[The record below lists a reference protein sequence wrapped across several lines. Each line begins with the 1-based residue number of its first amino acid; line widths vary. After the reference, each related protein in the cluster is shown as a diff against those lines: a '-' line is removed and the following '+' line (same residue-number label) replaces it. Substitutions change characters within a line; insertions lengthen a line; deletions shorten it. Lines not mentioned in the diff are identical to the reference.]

1 MKIKKIEFQN
11 IFSFGNKKMVVDYDN
26 LGDGSL
32 NMILGKNGCGKSSF
46 IKLHKL
52 ALYFDADGATM
63 DSIANDINGN
73 GFLAIDIESKG
84 NDWRIESEYTR
95 TKLST
100 IRVYKNGI
108 EQDWG
113 KIPDTK
119 KMIKSEVVDIPY
131 HIFSNILS
139 LSVNDFKSFLSMS
152 PKDTRNIRDRIFGF
166 YVLND
171 MMESLKGS
179 LKSQSEIHKSNL
191 LSLESLEE
199 TRDELRREIGEMEEN
214 SNSQEEINRL
224 RAEIEERKV
233 EIKET
238 DEAISDL
245 EKKRHRHLSYENKR
259 KNEKL
264 KEDIRKLSED
274 ISKMTEDKDSLESE
288 SEESKKKLS
297 TISSKIA
304 LYSKH
309 REYAKKMKAV
319 EEADTLQKEVDKLS
333 EEISAHEER
342 LSELT
347 SERSLYN
354 VKQDIRS
361 KVHESDHLLEEIASL
376 VKEKETIE
384 EDKDDA
390 TQKRD
395 EAVKTFDDL
404 STKISDLYVSHK
416 SLRRKKETYESGHC
430 DQCGSEFVD
439 PQSLSKIREFEDE
452 LENIEK
458 HISELE
464 ESQKEYKSIVSEYN
478 EKLTNL
484 TSRKRVVETDIED
497 HKEGVEEIDKEISTL
512 LLQHNLSLEDVL
524 ESADNVDYDTPI
536 DVLKSE
542 ISEKKSSRDSQISK
556 MNYILDQVSSIE
568 DSDVEIPEESEEEL
582 TATKSHLE
590 SVREQSL
597 ADIRQKIEEIS
608 HKSLAM
614 ENAKMRLID
623 GDFEEFT
630 ESDLLPD
637 YEFSAIDQT
646 IRDFSKKI
654 ESLKSQIS
662 EIKIKISEI
671 SVTEESQI
679 EAKKSLMKKYDD
691 KLEETREN
699 IKRCYKSIRFYNVME
714 NIISDDGV
722 KSYIIRNVVP
732 FINKSVNDILSNLEI
747 PLVVRFDDNFKPSIY
762 RFGKQVSTSSI
773 STGQTKM
780 IDSAIIFTIT
790 KFLISKCGGINIVF
804 YDEIFSSLHTSAVS
818 QMMEIIHRELKEEMK
833 LHVFLVNHSF
843 ISSSFFDNIFE
854 LEIVDHFSRLQIRT
868 IDEYN
873 QK

>member
-52 ALYFDADGATM
+52 ALYFDADGVTM

-73 GFLAIDIESKG
+73 GFLSIDIESKG

-119 KMIKSEVVDIPY
+119 KMIKSDVVDIPY

-171 MMESLKGS
+171 MMESLKLS
-179 LKSQSEIHKSNL
+179 LKSQSEIHKTNL
-191 LSLESLEE
+191 LSLQSLEE
-199 TRDELRREIGEMEEN
+199 TRDD
-214 SNSQEEINRL
+214 L
-224 RAEIEERKV
+224 RAEIEELEANSDSREKIDELEGKIEEKKA

-238 DEAISDL
+238 DETISDL
-245 EKKRHRHLSYENKR
+245 ENKRHRHLSYENKR

-264 KEDIRKLSED
+264 KEDIQRLSED
-274 ISKMTEDKDSLESE
+274 ISKINEYKDSLEEE

-297 TISSKIA
+297 EVSSKIA
-304 LYSKH
+304 LHSKH
-309 REYAKKMKAV
+309 REYARKVKAM
-319 EEADTLQKEVDKLS
+319 EEAEKLQGEIDALKS
-333 EEISAHEER
+333 EISTHEER
-342 LSELT
+342 LSVLI
-347 SERSLYN
+347 SERSVYH

-361 KVHESDHLLEEIASL
+361 KINESDHLRETITSL
-376 VKEKETIE
+376 VKEKEDLE
-384 EDKDDA
+384 KDKDDA
-390 TQKRD
+390 VQKRD
-395 EAVKTFDDL
+395 DAQKTVDDL
-404 STKISDLYVSHK
+404 STKIADLHVSYK
-416 SLRRKKETYESGHC
+416 SIKRKKETYESGHC
-430 DQCGSEFVD
+430 DQCGSEFKD
-439 PQSLSKIREFEDE
+439 PQSLSKIGEFEDE
-452 LENIEK
+452 LENIESR
-458 HISELE
+458 ISELE
-464 ESQKEYKSIVSEYN
+464 ESKKEYRSIVSEYN
-478 EKLTNL
+478 EKITNL
-484 TSRKRVVETDIED
+484 TSRIRNIDTDIED
-497 HKEGVEEIDKEISTL
+497 SKIGVEDIDKEISTL
-512 LLQHNLSLEDVL
+512 LLQNDLSQEDVL
-524 ESADNVDYDTPI
+524 ESSENVDYDTPI
-536 DVLKSE
+536 DELKSK
-542 ISEKKSSRDSQISK
+542 ISEKKSLRDSQISK
-556 MNYILDQVSSIE
+556 MNYIIDQVSDVE

-582 TATKSHLE
+582 IGEKSYLE
-590 SVREQSL
+590 SIREKYNE
-597 ADIRQKIEEIS
+597 DIRQKIEEIS
-608 HKSLAM
+608 HKNLAM

-623 GDFEEFT
+623 GDFEDFT

-637 YEFSAIDQT
+637 SEFSQIDQK

-654 ESLKSQIS
+654 NTLKSEIS
-662 EIKIKISEI
+662 EIKIEI
-671 SVTEESQI
+671 SKINVAEESQI
-679 EAKKSLMKKYDD
+679 EAKKSVIKKYDD

-732 FINKSVNDILSNLEI
+732 YINKSVNDILSNLEI
-747 PLVVRFDDNFKPSIY
+747 PLVVRFDDNFKPSIF

-818 QMMEIIHRELKEEMK
+818 QMMEIIHRELKAEMK

-854 LEIVDHFSRLQIRT
+854 LEMVDHFSRLQIRS

>member
-52 ALYFDADGATM
+52 ALYFDADGVTM

-100 IRVYKNGI
+100 IRVFKNGI

-199 TRDELRREIGEMEEN
+199 TRDELRREIEEMEEN

-233 EIKET
+233 EIKQT
-238 DEAISDL
+238 DDNISDL
-245 EKKRHRHLSYENKR
+245 EEKRHRHLSYENKR

-264 KEDIRKLSED
+264 KEDIRQLSED
-274 ISKMTEDKDSLESE
+274 ISKMTDDKDSLEEE

-297 TISSKIA
+297 TVSSKIA

-319 EEADTLQKEVDKLS
+319 EEADVLQKEVDKLS
-333 EEISAHEER
+333 EEISTHEER
-342 LSELT
+342 LSELI

-361 KVHESDHLLEEIASL
+361 KVQNQDHLLEEIASL

-390 TQKRD
+390 SQKRD
-395 EAVKTFDDL
+395 EAVKTVDDL

-416 SLRRKKETYESGHC
+416 SLKRKKETYESGHC

-484 TSRKRVVETDIED
+484 TSRKRVVDTDIED
-497 HKEGVEEIDKEISTL
+497 RKEGVEEIGNEISTL
-512 LLQHNLSLEDVL
+512 LLQHDLSLEDVL
-524 ESADNVDYDTPI
+524 DAEGNVDYDTPI
-536 DVLKSE
+536 DTLKSE
-542 ISEKKSSRDSQISK
+542 ISTKKSSRDSQISK
-556 MNYILDQVSSIE
+556 MNYILDQVSGIE

-608 HKSLAM
+608 HKTLAV

-623 GDFEEFT
+623 GDFDEFS

-654 ESLKSQIS
+654 ETLKSEIS

-679 EAKKSLMKKYDD
+679 EAKKSLMKKYDE

-714 NIISDDGV
+714 TIISDDGV

-854 LEIVDHFSRLQIRT
+854 LEMVDHFSRLQIRS

>member
-52 ALYFDADGATM
+52 ALYFDADGVTM

-73 GFLAIDIESKG
+73 GFLSIDIESKG

-100 IRVYKNGI
+100 IRVFKNGI

-119 KMIKSEVVDIPY
+119 KQIKAEVIDIPY

-171 MMESLKGS
+171 MMESLKAS

-191 LSLESLEE
+191 LSFQSLEE
-199 TRDELRREIGEMEEN
+199 TRDELREEIEKLEAN
-214 SNSQEEINRL
+214 SDSQEKIDELSKKIEEKK
-224 RAEIEERKV
+224 AEITK
-233 EIKET
+233 T
-238 DEAISDL
+238 DETISDL
-245 EKKRHRHLSYENKR
+245 EEKRHRHLSYENKR

-264 KEDIRKLSED
+264 KEDMRRLSED
-274 ISKMTEDKDSLESE
+274 ISKMTEDKDSLEEE

-297 TISSKIA
+297 EVSSKIA
-304 LYSKH
+304 LHSKH
-309 REYAKKMKAV
+309 REYARKRKAI
-319 EEADTLQKEVDKLS
+319 EESESLQEEIDKLKS
-333 EEISAHEER
+333 EISVYEER
-342 LSELT
+342 LAELIA
-347 SERSLYN
+347 ERSVYH
-354 VKQDIRS
+354 VKQDILS
-361 KVHESDHLLEEIASL
+361 KIQESEHLRETIDSL
-376 VKEKETIE
+376 VKEKEGVE
-384 EDKDDA
+384 KDHEDA
-390 TQKRD
+390 IQKRD
-395 EAVKTFDDL
+395 DAVKSVDDIV
-404 STKISDLYVSHK
+404 SKVNDLYVSYK
-416 SLRRKKETYESGHC
+416 SIKRKKETYESGHC

-439 PQSLSKIREFEDE
+439 PQSISKISEFEDE
-452 LENIEK
+452 LENIDS

-464 ESQKEYKSIVSEYN
+464 ASQKEYKSIVSEYN
-478 EKLTNL
+478 EKITNL
-484 TSRKRVVETDIED
+484 TTRIRKIDTDIED
-497 HKEGVEEIDKEISTL
+497 YKASVEENDKEISAL
-512 LLQHNLSLEDVL
+512 LLKDNLSQTDVL
-524 ESADNVDYDTPI
+524 ESSENVDYDTPI
-536 DVLKSE
+536 DTLKSE
-542 ISEKKSSRDSQISK
+542 ISKKKSLRDSTISK
-556 MNYILDQVSSIE
+556 MNYILDQVSGI
-568 DSDVEIPEESEEEL
+568 DDVDVEIPEESEEEL
-582 TATKSHLE
+582 VGTKSHLE
-590 SVREQSL
+590 SMREQFL

-608 HKSLAM
+608 HKNLAM

-623 GDFEEFT
+623 GDFDEFS

-637 YEFSAIDQT
+637 SEFSSIDQT
-646 IRDFSKKI
+646 IRDFQRKI
-654 ESLKSQIS
+654 DALKSEIS
-662 EIKIKISEI
+662 EIKMKISEI
-671 SVTEESQI
+671 NVAEESQI
-679 EAKKSLMKKYDD
+679 EAKRSVMKKYDD

-714 NIISDDGV
+714 TIISDDGV

-790 KFLISKCGGINIVF
+790 KFLISRCGGINLVF

-873 QK
+873 RK

>member
-52 ALYFDADGATM
+52 ALYFDADGVTM

-73 GFLAIDIESKG
+73 GFLSIDIESKG

-100 IRVYKNGI
+100 IRVFKNGI

-119 KMIKSEVVDIPY
+119 KMIKAEVVDIPY

-171 MMESLKGS
+171 MMESLKVS
-179 LKSQSEIHKSNL
+179 LKSQSEIHKTNL
-191 LSLESLEE
+191 LSLQSLEE
-199 TRDELRREIGEMEEN
+199 TRDD
-214 SNSQEEINRL
+214 L
-224 RAEIEERKV
+224 RAEIEAIEANSDSREKIDELEGKIKEKKA
-233 EIKET
+233 EIKEA
-238 DEAISDL
+238 DETISDL
-245 EKKRHRHLSYENKR
+245 ENKRHRHLSYENKK

-264 KEDIRKLSED
+264 KEDMRSLSED
-274 ISKMTEDKDSLESE
+274 ILKMNEDKDSLEEE

-297 TISSKIA
+297 EVSSKIA
-304 LYSKH
+304 LHSKH
-309 REYAKKMKAV
+309 REYARKVKAM
-319 EEADTLQKEVDKLS
+319 EEAEKLQAEIDALKS
-333 EEISAHEER
+333 EISTHEER
-342 LSELT
+342 LSEFI
-347 SERSLYN
+347 SERSVYH

-361 KVHESDHLLEEIASL
+361 KINESDHLRETITSL
-376 VKEKETIE
+376 VKEKEGLE
-384 EDKDDA
+384 KDKDDA
-390 TQKRD
+390 VQKRD
-395 EAVKTFDDL
+395 DAQKTVDDI
-404 STKISDLYVSHK
+404 STKIADLHVSYK
-416 SLRRKKETYESGHC
+416 SIKRKKETYESGHC
-430 DQCGSEFVD
+430 DQCGSEFKD
-439 PQSLSKIREFEDE
+439 PQSLSKISEFEDE
-452 LENIEK
+452 LENIES

-464 ESQKEYKSIVSEYN
+464 DSKKEYRSIVSEYN
-478 EKLTNL
+478 EKITNL
-484 TSRKRVVETDIED
+484 TTRIRKIDTDIED
-497 HKEGVEEIDKEISTL
+497 SKIGVEDIDKEISTL
-512 LLQHNLSLEDVL
+512 LLQNDLSQEDVL
-524 ESADNVDYDTPI
+524 ESSENVDYDTPI
-536 DVLKSE
+536 DELKSK
-542 ISEKKSSRDSQISK
+542 ISEKKSLRDSQISK
-556 MNYILDQVSSIE
+556 MNYIIDQVSDVE
-568 DSDVEIPEESEEEL
+568 DSDAEIPEESEEEL
-582 TATKSHLE
+582 MGEKSHLE
-590 SVREQSL
+590 SIREKYNE
-597 ADIRQKIEEIS
+597 DIRQKIEEIS
-608 HKSLAM
+608 HKNLAV

-623 GDFEEFT
+623 GDFEDFT

-637 YEFSAIDQT
+637 SEFSEIDQK

-654 ESLKSQIS
+654 DTLKSEIS

-671 SVTEESQI
+671 NVAEESQI
-679 EAKKSLMKKYDD
+679 EAKKSVIKKYDD

-732 FINKSVNDILSNLEI
+732 YINKSVNDILSNLEI

-818 QMMEIIHRELKEEMK
+818 QMMEIIHRELKAEMK

-854 LEIVDHFSRLQIRT
+854 LEMVDHFSRLQIRS

-873 QK
+873 RK